1 MQKTIISPLPLG
13 YVAVFLPAITFH
25 LCYLISLMEGHIN
38 FCIPYW
44 ADCVSVSR
52 TGRHGSSY
60 FIFKGGIIT
69 TAALLLLMWQL
80 TRFWLRGLGSSQNW
94 SILCLSLVGSTS
106 LIVYTLALGHTGD
119 TFYLLRRFGVVLFMF
134 CSFISQLIA
143 GNALSK
149 IEAFAADGKKLLR
162 FSAIML
168 AIAMFSLVLDG
179 VLGADYDRIENAFE
193 WWLIMLLLAHLFM
206 MIQLWKKSKF
216 MLVVTNAGS

>member
-1 MQKTIISPLPLG
+1 M
-13 YVAVFLPAITFH
+13 
-25 LCYLISLMEGHIN
+25 
-38 FCIPYW
+38 
-44 ADCVSVSR
+44 
-52 TGRHGSSY
+52 
-60 FIFKGGIIT
+60 
-69 TAALLLLMWQL
+69 
-80 TRFWLRGLGSSQNW
+80 
-94 SILCLSLVGSTS
+94 
-106 LIVYTLALGHTGD
+106 
-119 TFYLLRRFGVVLFMF
+119 RRFGVVLFMF